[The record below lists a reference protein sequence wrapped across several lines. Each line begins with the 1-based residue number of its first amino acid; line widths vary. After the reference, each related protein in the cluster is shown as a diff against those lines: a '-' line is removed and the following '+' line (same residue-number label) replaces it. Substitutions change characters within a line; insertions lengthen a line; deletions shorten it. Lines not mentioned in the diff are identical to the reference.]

1 MLRTARR
8 APSEPRKR
16 RAAVLGK
23 IEVIE
28 PLRAPWHV
36 MILLVIRASLDG
48 REPLADRFR
57 AAQVGSTHAIGSLV
71 RHEGCWITWVRP
83 KRELVSAFVTSA
95 PFYVACFG
103 VTGAIEITQCPRR
116 SGSVSVW
123 METPPVCEDERF
135 GGFKRKK
142 A

>member
-1 MLRTARR
+1 MEGNRWPIASVPRR
-8 APSEPRKR
+8 
-16 RAAVLGK
+16 
-23 IEVIE
+23 
-28 PLRAPWHV
+28 
-36 MILLVIRASLDG
+36 LVA
-48 REPLADRFR
+48 
-57 AAQVGSTHAIGSLV
+57 HAIGSLV
-71 RHEGCWITWVRP
+71 RREGCRITWVRP
-83 KRELVSAFVTSA
+83 ERELVSAFVTSA

>member
-36 MILLVIRASLDG
+36 MSRLVMASLDG

-57 AAQVGSTHAIGSLV
+57 AAQVGSTRDRLAGETRGLLDHVGSSQTGVGVCLRDICAVLCSVFWRYGGDRNHAV
-71 RHEGCWITWVRP
+71 PE
-83 KRELVSAFVTSA
+83 AF
-95 PFYVACFG
+95 G
-103 VTGAIEITQCPRR
+103 LG
-116 SGSVSVW
+116 
-123 METPPVCEDERF
+123 
-135 GGFKRKK
+135 
-142 A
+142 